1 MKPASGKDKE
11 EVGLK
16 RGRSD
21 STSCTTQRVPL
32 GPGRA
37 VVAPPLANPVNARVS
52 VARARAVYT
61 ATRRALRVS
70 TSISQP
76 AVVPTPDEVDVVKD
90 LPTSEMDVE
99 DDPADGSE
107 EDEIEVANE
116 REVETMI
123 GVEHSDEEEEQQE
136 QPQHED
142 PPQESKLPRV
152 WPEVRTERGQR
163 YAKEIQ
169 AIRETFHDEVDMYDT
184 TMVSEYAEEIFEYMC
199 DLEVCFCSDQGKD
212 YIDAHPP
219 FIGRSYA
226 PTRLYV

>member
-1 MKPASGKDKE
+1 MKPATGKDKE

-21 STSCTTQRVPL
+21 STSCTQRVPL

-52 VARARAVYT
+52 VARARAAFS

-76 AVVPTPDEVDVVKD
+76 IVIPTPDELDVVKD
-90 LPTSEMDVE
+90 LPPSEMDIE
-99 DDPADGSE
+99 DDPVDGSDE
-107 EDEIEVANE
+107 EGEEEAEVANE
-116 REVETMI
+116 REVENMV
-123 GVEHSDEEEEQQE
+123 GVERSDEEEEDDE
-136 QPQHED
+136 QED
-142 PPQESKLPRV
+142 PLHESKPPRV
-152 WPEVRTERGQR
+152 WPDVRTERAHR

-184 TMVSEYAEEIFEYMC
+184 TMVSEYAEEIFEYMS
-199 DLEVCFCSDQGKD
+199 DLEVCT
-212 YIDAHPP
+212 A
-219 FIGRSYA
+219 FIGEVY
-226 PTRLYV
+226 